1 MLYVLPSLALARR
14 DCHGHCHVKSQLIGG
29 EGLWGYSGRGG
40 GLGHQAPLPN
50 LAPRGEGVRSL
61 MPAHPLLLGGW
72 EEGRTLFSPRGQ
84 KARAE
89 PPGELDR
96 AWQTP
101 SYPHI

>member
-40 GLGHQAPLPN
+40 GLGHQAPLSN
-50 LAPRGEGVRSL
+50 LAPRGGQVADASTPLPAGGV
-61 MPAHPLLLGGW
+61 G
-72 EEGRTLFSPRGQ
+72 ERTLFSPRGQ

-96 AWQTP
+96 AWQAP